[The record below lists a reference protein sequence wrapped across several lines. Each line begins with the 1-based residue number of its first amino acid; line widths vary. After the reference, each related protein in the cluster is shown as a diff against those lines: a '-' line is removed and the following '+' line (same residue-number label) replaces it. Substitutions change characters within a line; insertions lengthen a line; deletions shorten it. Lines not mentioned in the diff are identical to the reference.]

1 MTLVTAGE
9 EHEIEIPQEEKR
21 PLPDDVAFVYIGR
34 SFVPGMP
41 ARDLTHEEA
50 ERIGRER
57 IRGIKCA
64 HDGQPLYREV

>member
-1 MTLVTAGE
+1 MTLVAAGAGY
-9 EHEIEIPQEEKR
+9 EIEIPQERGK

-34 SFVPGMP
+34 SFVPGIP

-50 ERIGRER
+50 EAIGRGR
-57 IRGIKCA
+57 IKKIKCA